1 MKVEIEG
8 KKDNLLLERL
18 EVNFRVDHEGG
29 ATPTREEVR
38 DQLAKALKV
47 EKSTIIVDEIRT
59 EFGKQMSSGYAKV
72 YKSVESAKKL
82 ERDHLLVRNA
92 LKEKG

>member
-1 MKVEIEG
+1 LKVEIEG

>member
-59 EFGKQMSSGYAKV
+59 EFGKQISSGYAKV
-72 YKSVESAKKL
+72 YRSVESAKKL

-92 LKEKG
+92 LKGKG

>member
-1 MKVEIEG
+1 LKLEIEG

>member
-1 MKVEIEG
+1 LKVEIEG

-59 EFGKQMSSGYAKV
+59 EFGKQISSGYAKV
-72 YKSVESAKKL
+72 YRSVESAKKL